1 MCKGSWILDFLFH
14 IKKLYN
20 WINLNSR
27 KINRIK
33 NQNLPIKIRRKMSR
47 SNYNMR
53 HFQQQQQKIN
63 YNVRPNKCVTIW
75 ELGVATL
82 DFATFGPWNWRNYT
96 LFTIIL
102 YLFIILL
109 KKFHLFKIAELI
121 ISFCFKKISDSII
134 LNI

>member
-1 MCKGSWILDFLFH
+1 
-14 IKKLYN
+14 
-20 WINLNSR
+20 
-27 KINRIK
+27 
-33 NQNLPIKIRRKMSR
+33 MSR
-47 SNYNMR
+47 SKYNMR

-102 YLFIILL
+102 HLFIILL
-109 KKFHLFKIAELI
+109 KNFHFFKIAELVI
-121 ISFCFKKISDSII
+121 NFYFKKNLI
-134 LNI
+134 